1 MPEVTIDKKKCNLC
15 GTCVSV
21 CPMEVF
27 SKGEKEIIIDEAK
40 CIGCHACELQCDK
53 KAIVVKD

>member
-1 MPEVTIDKKKCNLC
+1 MPSVTIDKKKCNLC

-27 SKGEKEIIIDEAK
+27 SKGEKQIDIDESK
-40 CIGCHACELQCDK
+40 CIACHACELQCDK
-53 KAIVVKD
+53 KAIKVKD